1 MASGLEGAKV
11 TNLFFRDS
19 HDPDFDRAVFE
30 RVPSEI
36 ALDELEELAYEL
48 KELSNTTEEQPLDQ
62 EMKED
67 SNNEREPK

>member
-30 RVPSEI
+30 RVPS
-36 ALDELEELAYEL
+36 DELLEELADEL
-48 KELSNTTEEQPLDQ
+48 KELANTTEEQALDQ

-67 SNNEREPK
+67 SDNEREPK